1 MDEQQTVDIILIQGF
16 QYRTNI
22 RSLLFFWNCGF
33 FFYYLGY
40 FQVFDSQDCKV
51 NPFGK
56 PFKNQTIM
64 FYTEDKQKSTLLGC
78 YMKWSQTFT
87 ISLINYERAFL
98 RIQQLFHSVETA
110 ISKQINIY
118 ILEV

>member
-16 QYRTNI
+16 KTGTNI
-22 RSLLFFWNCGF
+22 RSLLFSWDCGPTKP
-33 FFYYLGY
+33 GY
-40 FQVFDSQDCKV
+40 FQVFDSYDCKI

-56 PFKNQTIM
+56 PFKNQSII
-64 FYTEDKQKSTLLGC
+64 FYTKDKQKSTLLGC

-87 ISLINYERAFL
+87 ISLIYYERAFL

-110 ISKQINIY
+110 ISKQINIF